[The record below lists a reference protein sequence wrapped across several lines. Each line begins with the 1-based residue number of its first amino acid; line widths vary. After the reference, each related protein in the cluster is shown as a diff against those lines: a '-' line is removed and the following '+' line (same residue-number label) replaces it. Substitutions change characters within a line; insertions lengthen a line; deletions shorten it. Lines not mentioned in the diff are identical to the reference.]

1 MSEPDRDVNIITRR
15 LLIYGRVQGVYYRAS
30 AQETALRL
38 NLAGWVRNRRS
49 GAVEALVSGSEAA
62 VAAFIEWA
70 HEGPPAARVDRIE
83 ISDAVAPDAGPF
95 VQRPTE

>member
-1 MSEPDRDVNIITRR
+1 MSESAHGTNIITRR
-15 LLIYGRVQGVYYRAS
+15 LMIHGRVQGVYYRAS

-49 GAVEALVSGSEAA
+49 GAVEALVSGTEAA

-83 ISDAVAPDAGPF
+83 ISDADAPDAGPF